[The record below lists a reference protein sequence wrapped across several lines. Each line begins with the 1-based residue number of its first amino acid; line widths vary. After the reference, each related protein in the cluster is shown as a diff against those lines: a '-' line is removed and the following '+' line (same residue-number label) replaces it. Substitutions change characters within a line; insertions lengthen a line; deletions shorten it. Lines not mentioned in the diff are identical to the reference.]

1 MAHGVSPTQKERAD
15 QRPYKQE
22 AQQRDWA
29 QCQIRLEM
37 RLIPV
42 MVFVFK
48 HFPHT
53 PGLGLTDSP
62 EGPSL
67 RFHRTKPTLSGWQA
81 RQLVIP
87 PIKTYPGGADR
98 RLLAPV
104 YGFSAAAGFAA
115 AEIAILFSSVSNS
128 MGSGKT
134 MVVFFSTPISVSV
147 CR

>member
-1 MAHGVSPTQKERAD
+1 MSDQARDEADPGHGLSLQTLPSYPRPRTYGSSRGPVS
-15 QRPYKQE
+15 
-22 AQQRDWA
+22 
-29 QCQIRLEM
+29 
-37 RLIPV
+37 
-42 MVFVFK
+42 
-48 HFPHT
+48 
-53 PGLGLTDSP
+53 
-62 EGPSL
+62 SL
-67 RFHRTKPTLSGWQA
+67 SHRTKPTLSGWQS